1 MKKLSIEQRSW
12 LNVVALA
19 LAAFI
24 FNTTEFI
31 PIALLSDI
39 GRSFNMLPTAAGIM
53 ITIYAWVVALLS
65 LPLMLATKNVERR
78 RLLIVLFGLFVVC
91 HVLSF
96 FAWNFPVLLA
106 SRVGIAL
113 SHAVFWSITAALAM
127 RIAPKGKGNQAL
139 GLLSTGTVMA
149 MVLGIP
155 LGRLIGNAYGWR
167 VSFLLIGIA
176 ALMAAV
182 VLAKGLPKLPSVNS
196 GSLASLPLLF
206 RRKTLLMLFGYTVLI
221 ITAHFTA
228 YSYIEPFIL
237 ETAGLPARDVT
248 LILLVYGVAGF
259 LGSYLFGR
267 FYSRYTKRFFVVA
280 ASLVTGSML
289 LLLPASLSV
298 YLLAVLSLVW
308 GVGIMAVGL
317 SMQSRVLYLASDA
330 TDVASSIHSGLY
342 NVGIGGG
349 ALLGHYASNYVGL
362 SGIGFIGGA
371 IGLLA
376 LALARLLIKR
386 PDFEKAGA

>member
-1 MKKLSIEQRSW
+1 M
-12 LNVVALA
+12 
-19 LAAFI
+19 
-24 FNTTEFI
+24 
-31 PIALLSDI
+31 
-39 GRSFNMLPTAAGIM
+39 
-53 ITIYAWVVALLS
+53 
-65 LPLMLATKNVERR
+65 
-78 RLLIVLFGLFVVC
+78 
-91 HVLSF
+91 
-96 FAWNFPVLLA
+96 
-106 SRVGIAL
+106 
-113 SHAVFWSITAALAM
+113 
-127 RIAPKGKGNQAL
+127 
-139 GLLSTGTVMA
+139 
-149 MVLGIP
+149 
-155 LGRLIGNAYGWR
+155 
-167 VSFLLIGIA
+167 
-176 ALMAAV
+176 
-182 VLAKGLPKLPSVNS
+182 
-196 GSLASLPLLF
+196 
-206 RRKTLLMLFGYTVLI
+206 
-221 ITAHFTA
+221 
-228 YSYIEPFIL
+228 
-237 ETAGLPARDVT
+237 
-248 LILLVYGVAGF
+248 
-259 LGSYLFGR
+259 
-267 FYSRYTKRFFVVA
+267 VA